1 MTDKEMRKLSRAD
14 LIEMLL
20 EQSKYVQSLENRLRD
35 AENKLSSREIILNES
50 GNIAEA
56 ALKLNHI
63 FEDAQAAS
71 EQYIQGLKDL
81 FVRQH
86 SGSEEIVKEYESQI
100 KQPDTG
106 KSNAS
111 GG

>member
-1 MTDKEMRKLSRAD
+1 MRSRSNCA
-14 LIEMLL
+14 LIH
-20 EQSKYVQSLENRLRD
+20 Y
-35 AENKLSSREIILNES
+35 
-50 GNIAEA
+50 
-56 ALKLNHI
+56 HI